1 MIKRR
6 EILGVAALS
15 AFLGAFVGL
24 FLFGELGGK
33 VTPGTSATASPVAGT
48 VQTTDFQIGGD
59 PGQPLTT
66 TTFSNVADA
75 VMPSIV
81 VITSSRTVQNASGQL
96 PFGGNDP
103 FMRRF
108 FGNPFQDED
117 QAPRD
122 EQVRGLGSG
131 VIVSEDGYILTNNHV
146 VNEADKVQVRLDRH
160 TLLDATIVGT
170 DPRSDL
176 AVLKV
181 DRKNLPALSFGNSEN
196 VKIGEWVV
204 ACGAPFGLE
213 RSITVGI
220 VSAKGRSNVGVTDYE
235 DFIQT
240 DAAINR
246 GNSGGA
252 LINLKG
258 ELIGINTA
266 IATQTGGS
274 NGVGFSIPINMA
286 RYIMSSLIEDGKVS
300 RGWIG
305 VNIDD
310 INENLVKGLGLPKDA
325 TGVVISGVQE
335 GSPADRAGLQGNDV
349 IVKLNGQLVEDRN
362 DLRNRVSTTKPGT
375 TVDLVILRNGSM
387 RDVSVKLD
395 ELPSNL
401 AENTGREPRED
412 EEAPSGDRGIDRQ
425 LGLQVTTLTTEKARE
440 LEIKERRGV
449 LVTAVAPNSPAAQA
463 GLRPDDLI
471 LEVNKEPVQT
481 SDEFRSTVEKAG
493 DSPVMRIL
501 RGDSYLFIVF

>member
-1 MIKRR
+1 MNKRR
-6 EILGVAALS
+6 DLLGVAGLS

-24 FLFGELGGK
+24 FLFAEMGGK
-33 VTPGTSATASPVAGT
+33 VSSGPSAVAAPALAQVETASFPA
-48 VQTTDFQIGGD
+48 GGD
-59 PGQPLTT
+59 PGVPLTT
-66 TTFSNVADA
+66 TTFSNVADE

-81 VITSSRTVQNASGQL
+81 VITSSRTMQNTSTPL

-108 FGNPFQDED
+108 FGNPFQDG
-117 QAPRD
+117 
-122 EQVRGLGSG
+122 EQPKEEEVRGLGSG
-131 VIVSEDGYILTNNHV
+131 VIVSADGYILTNNHV

-181 DRKNLPALSFGNSEN
+181 DRTNMPALPFGNSDN

-258 ELIGINTA
+258 ELVGINTA

-286 RYIMSSLIEDGKVS
+286 RYIMTSLISDGKVT

-305 VNIDD
+305 VNIENV
-310 INENLVKGLGLPKDA
+310 NEKLAKGLGLPKDA
-325 TGVVISGVQE
+325 TGVVISGVAA

-349 IVKLNGQLVEDRN
+349 VLKLNGHEIEDNN
-362 DLRNRVSTTKPGT
+362 DLRNRVATIKPGT
-375 TVDLVILRNGSM
+375 TVELSILRDGSM
-387 RDVSVKLD
+387 RNVSVKLD

-401 AENTGREPRED
+401 AENTGKEAPEHD
-412 EEAPSGDRGIDRQ
+412 EEGADSPQVDRE
-425 LGLQVTTLTTEKARE
+425 LGVSVATLTTDKARE

-449 LVTAVAPNSPAAQA
+449 LVTGIGPNSPAAQA
-463 GLRPDDLI
+463 GLRPDDVI
-471 LEVNKEPVQT
+471 LEVNKKPVQ
-481 SDEFRSTVEKAG
+481 SAEEFRNEVKKTDGA
-493 DSPVMRIL
+493 PVLRIL
-501 RGDSYLFIVF
+501 RDDNYLFIVF

>member
-6 EILGVAALS
+6 ELLGVAALS

-24 FLFGELGGK
+24 FLFAEMGGR
-33 VTPGTSATASPVAGT
+33 VSSGTSATAAPVGAQVET
-48 VQTTDFQIGGD
+48 ASFPVGGD
-59 PGQPLTT
+59 PGVPLTT
-66 TTFSNVADA
+66 TTFSNVADL

-81 VITSSRTVQNASGQL
+81 VITSSRTVQNASAPL

-108 FGNPFQDED
+108 FGNPFEGGD
-117 QAPRD
+117 QPK
-122 EQVRGLGSG
+122 EEEVRGLGSG
-131 VIVSEDGYILTNNHV
+131 VIVSADGYILTNNHV
-146 VNEADKVQVRLDRH
+146 VNEADKVQVRIDRH

-181 DRKNLPALSFGNSEN
+181 DGKNMPALPFGNSDN

-258 ELIGINTA
+258 EMVGINTA

-286 RYIMSSLIEDGKVS
+286 RYIMTSLIADGKVS

-305 VNIDD
+305 VNISNVDEK
-310 INENLVKGLGLPKDA
+310 IAKGLGLPKDA
-325 TGVVISGVQE
+325 TGVVVSGVTE
-335 GSPADRAGLQGNDV
+335 GSPADRAGIKSNDV
-349 IVKLNGQLVEDRN
+349 ILKLDGHAVDDIA

-375 TVDLVILRNGSM
+375 NVELSILRDGST
-387 RDVSVKLD
+387 RSVTVKLD

-401 AENTGREPRED
+401 AENTGKETPED
-412 EEAPSGDRGIDRQ
+412 EEKDSDSPEIDRE
-425 LGLQVTTLTTEKARE
+425 LGLSVTTLTTDKARE

-449 LVTAVAPNSPAAQA
+449 LVTAIGPNSPAAQA
-463 GLRPDDLI
+463 GLRPDDVI
-471 LEVNKEPVQT
+471 LEVNKNPVQ
-481 SDEFRSTVEKAG
+481 SAEEFRNQVKKADG
-493 DSPVMRIL
+493 APVLRIL
-501 RGDSYLFIVF
+501 RDDNYLFIVF

>member
-6 EILGVAALS
+6 ELMGVAALS

-24 FLFGELGGK
+24 FLFGEMGGK
-33 VTPGTSATASPVAGT
+33 VSPGTSATASPIGAQVEA
-48 VQTTDFQIGGD
+48 VNFPVGGD
-59 PGQPLTT
+59 PGIPLTT
-66 TTFSNVADA
+66 TTFSNVAEL

-81 VITSSRTVQNASGQL
+81 VITSSRTIQNASTPL
-96 PFGGNDP
+96 PFGGTDP

-108 FGNPFQDED
+108 FGNPFQDGD
-117 QAPRD
+117 QPKD
-122 EQVRGLGSG
+122 EEVRGLGSG
-131 VIVSEDGYILTNNHV
+131 VIVSADGYILTNNHV

-181 DRKNLPALSFGNSEN
+181 DRTNMPALPFGNSDN

-252 LINLKG
+252 LINLRG
-258 ELIGINTA
+258 EMVGINTA

-286 RYIMSSLIEDGKVS
+286 RYIMKSLIEDGKVT

-305 VNIDD
+305 VNIANVDEK
-310 INENLVKGLGLPKDA
+310 IARGLGLPKDA
-325 TGVVISGVQE
+325 TGVVVSGVTE
-335 GSPADRAGLQGNDV
+335 GSPADRAGIRSNDV
-349 IVKLNGQLVEDRN
+349 ITKLDGHPVDDIA
-362 DLRNRVSTTKPGT
+362 DLRNRVATTKPGT
-375 TVDLVILRNGSM
+375 SVELSLLRDRSTL
-387 RDVSVKLD
+387 DVSVKLD

-401 AENTGREPRED
+401 AENTGRGTPEAEEEESDTPQVDRE
-412 EEAPSGDRGIDRQ
+412 
-425 LGLQVTTLTTEKARE
+425 LGLSVATLTTDKARE

-449 LVTAVAPNSPAAQA
+449 LVTGIGPNSAAAQA
-463 GLRPDDLI
+463 GLRPDDVI
-471 LEVNKEPVQT
+471 LEVNKNPVQ
-481 SDEFRSTVEKAG
+481 SADEFRNEVKKAG
-493 DSPVMRIL
+493 GAPVLRIL
-501 RGDSYLFIVF
+501 RDDNYLFIVF

>member
-6 EILGVAALS
+6 ELLGVAALS
-15 AFLGAFVGL
+15 AFLGAFIGL
-24 FLFGELGGK
+24 FLFAEMGGQ
-33 VTPGTSATASPVAGT
+33 VSSGPVATAAPVGDQVASFPVGA
-48 VQTTDFQIGGD
+48 D
-59 PGQPLTT
+59 PGVPLTT
-66 TTFSNVADA
+66 TTFSNVADL

-81 VITSSRTVQNASGQL
+81 VITSSRTIQNASAPL

-108 FGNPFQDED
+108 FGNPFQGGEEPKDE
-117 QAPRD
+117 
-122 EQVRGLGSG
+122 EVRGLGSG
-131 VIVSEDGYILTNNHV
+131 VIVSADGYILTNNHV
-146 VNEADKVQVRLDRH
+146 VNEADKVQVRIDRH

-181 DRKNLPALSFGNSEN
+181 DGKNMPALPFGNSDN

-240 DAAINR
+240 DAAINK

-258 ELIGINTA
+258 EMVGINTA

-286 RYIMSSLIEDGKVS
+286 RYIMKSLIEDGKVT

-305 VNIDD
+305 VNIANVD
-310 INENLVKGLGLPKDA
+310 EKLAKGLGLPKDA
-325 TGVVISGVQE
+325 TGVVVSGVSE
-335 GSPADRAGLQGNDV
+335 DSPADRAGIKSNDV
-349 IVKLNGQLVEDRN
+349 ILKLDGQPVDDVN
-362 DLRNRVSTTKPGT
+362 DLRNRVATTRPGT
-375 TVDLVILRNGSM
+375 KVELSILREGSP
-387 RDVSVKLD
+387 RTVLVKLD

-401 AENTGREPRED
+401 AENTGQETPGDEKDGSNSPEVDRE
-412 EEAPSGDRGIDRQ
+412 
-425 LGLQVTTLTTEKARE
+425 LGLSVTTLTTDKARE

-449 LVTAVAPNSPAAQA
+449 LVTAINPNSPSAQA
-463 GLRPDDLI
+463 GLRPDDVI
-471 LEVNKEPVQT
+471 LEVNKNPVQT
-481 SDEFRSTVEKAG
+481 AEEFRDQVKKADG
-493 DSPVMRIL
+493 APVLRIL
-501 RGDSYLFIVF
+501 RDDNYLFIVF